1 MYIIRRFPKFC
12 KRFFQKIRRF
22 FGGGGPIFNHVWRI
36 ILAIASLRGRKSL
49 TKIAALFKGRRTRQA
64 ILHCLSK
71 SSWDHKELMR
81 QSALATLKQLGWRP
95 GEPLF
100 YVIDDTQTEKFGKQ
114 MEGVSRIWLH
124 SEKRYALGHTILL
137 GSIVYRNVV
146 IPYDLQ
152 IWMSEE
158 ACQKVNEKNETQ
170 WEFQKLTQLAV
181 KSIESLSFLKSSA
194 VTVLFDKYY
203 FCQTVVNACTAMNF
217 NYVAAVKKNRRFT
230 SGGSKRSVGPYSEEC
245 IRKAGK
251 WYDIDGTEQQHKL
264 AECKG
269 ILSKAGDVKLV
280 FSQRKEEHKIF
291 ILATNN
297 VALSAKEVVEI
308 YRRRWSIEVLF
319 KMAKQ
324 YLGMGDYQ
332 FLKLRGVERYLHLV
346 MIAHTF
352 LTHLALDELDAQ
364 DKQISNIPIRL
375 AGIQQTQARLR
386 ENLLLDMLDS
396 LRDNIYFTMP
406 VRYPFQTF
414 ENLMSSST

>member
-1 MYIIRRFPKFC
+1 
-12 KRFFQKIRRF
+12 
-22 FGGGGPIFNHVWRI
+22 
-36 ILAIASLRGRKSL
+36 
-49 TKIAALFKGRRTRQA
+49 
-64 ILHCLSK
+64 
-71 SSWDHKELMR
+71 
-81 QSALATLKQLGWRP
+81 
-95 GEPLF
+95 
-100 YVIDDTQTEKFGKQ
+100 
-114 MEGVSRIWLH
+114 
-124 SEKRYALGHTILL
+124 
-137 GSIVYRNVV
+137 
-146 IPYDLQ
+146 
-152 IWMSEE
+152 MSEE

-269 ILSKAGDVKLV
+269 VLSKAGDVKLV

-396 LRDNIYFTMP
+396 LRDNISKKLLLQKIREWYMGT
-406 VRYPFQTF
+406 V
-414 ENLMSSST
+414 